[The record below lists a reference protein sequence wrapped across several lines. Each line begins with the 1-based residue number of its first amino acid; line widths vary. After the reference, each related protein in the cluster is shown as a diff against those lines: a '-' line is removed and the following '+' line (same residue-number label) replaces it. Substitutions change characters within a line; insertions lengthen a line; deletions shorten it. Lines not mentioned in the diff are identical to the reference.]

1 MRGTRT
7 ALVVGLAVAA
17 LAVAGCGGS
26 DEEASG
32 TDTETATTLPET
44 VPVGAV
50 LKGSVRPGFEISQ
63 MTEDGQAVETL
74 TAGTYPLD
82 VDDKSSAHNFHI
94 TGSGVDEST
103 AVAEVGSQTFEIT
116 LEAGAY
122 KFQCDPH
129 AGSMNGS
136 VEVSG

>member
-1 MRGTRT
+1 
-7 ALVVGLAVAA
+7 
-17 LAVAGCGGS
+17 
-26 DEEASG
+26 
-32 TDTETATTLPET
+32 
-44 VPVGAV
+44 
-50 LKGSVRPGFEISQ
+50 

-74 TAGTYPLD
+74 TAGTYTLE
-82 VDDKSSAHNFHI
+82 VDDKSSAHDFHI

-103 AVAEVGSQTFEIT
+103 TVEEVGSQTFEIT
-116 LEAGAY
+116 LEAGTY